1 MNWLLSSFGIFLV
14 WLLVFVLLVFVFL
27 VFVFL
32 VLRLWLRWLW
42 WLWWLRLLVAPSNG
56 ATSRLFAAI
65 VFATR
70 KVKLLVN
77 VLAMD
82 ARSSSAA
89 LAVSANSSLSL
100 PLTPHR

>member
-1 MNWLLSSFGIFLV
+1 MKWLLSSFGIFLV
-14 WLLVFVLLVFVFL
+14 WLLRLLVFVLLVFVFL
-27 VFVFL
+27 V
-32 VLRLWLRWLW
+32 LRRLW
-42 WLWWLRLLVAPSNG
+42 WLRWLRLLVAPSNG
-56 ATSRLFAAI
+56 ATSRLFAAS

-89 LAVSANSSLSL
+89 LAVSANSSLS
-100 PLTPHR
+100 PH